1 MTREEA
7 IERLKENGTIRLSND
22 DGIDCREELIAIGVD
37 IELVES
43 ALFQL
48 DYLSCSIKYD
58 GEYHLG
64 EELEEEDSKLRD
76 HLEKFGVWHIDD
88 DMYEYELVENNE
100 DDDEYNYRVKG
111 IRPDYMAE
119 EDTYNQLNL
128 IKMDKETCKH
138 EKTYVAVRHVSG
150 IKLVK
155 CSHCGKV
162 IN

>member
-64 EELEEEDSKLRD
+64 KELEKEERKLRN
-76 HLEKFGVWHIDD
+76 HLDEFGADYEID
-88 DMYEYELVENNE
+88 
-100 DDDEYNYRVKG
+100 
-111 IRPDYMAE
+111 
-119 EDTYNQLNL
+119 
-128 IKMDKETCKH
+128 C
-138 EKTYVAVRHVSG
+138 
-150 IKLVK
+150 
-155 CSHCGKV
+155 
-162 IN
+162 

>member
-64 EELEEEDSKLRD
+64 KELEEEDSKLRD

-88 DMYEYELVENNE
+88 DMYEYELV
-100 DDDEYNYRVKG
+100 
-111 IRPDYMAE
+111 
-119 EDTYNQLNL
+119 
-128 IKMDKETCKH
+128 
-138 EKTYVAVRHVSG
+138 
-150 IKLVK
+150 
-155 CSHCGKV
+155 
-162 IN
+162 

>member
-37 IELVES
+37 IKLVES
-43 ALFQL
+43 ALHRL

-64 EELEEEDSKLRD
+64 EELEEEDSKLKD

-88 DMYEYELVENNE
+88 DMYEYELV
-100 DDDEYNYRVKG
+100 
-111 IRPDYMAE
+111 
-119 EDTYNQLNL
+119 
-128 IKMDKETCKH
+128 
-138 EKTYVAVRHVSG
+138 
-150 IKLVK
+150 
-155 CSHCGKV
+155 
-162 IN
+162 

>member
-7 IERLKENGTIRLSND
+7 IERLKENGTLRLSND

-64 EELEEEDSKLRD
+64 KELEKEERKLRN
-76 HLEKFGVWHIDD
+76 HLDEFGADYEID
-88 DMYEYELVENNE
+88 
-100 DDDEYNYRVKG
+100 
-111 IRPDYMAE
+111 
-119 EDTYNQLNL
+119 
-128 IKMDKETCKH
+128 C
-138 EKTYVAVRHVSG
+138 
-150 IKLVK
+150 
-155 CSHCGKV
+155 
-162 IN
+162 